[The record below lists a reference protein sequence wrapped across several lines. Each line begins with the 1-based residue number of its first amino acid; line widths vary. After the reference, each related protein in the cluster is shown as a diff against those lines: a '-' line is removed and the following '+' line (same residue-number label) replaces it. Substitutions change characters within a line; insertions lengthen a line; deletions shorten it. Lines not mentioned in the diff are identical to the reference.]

1 VALLYVGYAAYYFC
15 RSDLSVAMPQLIE
28 DLQRHGM
35 AGSDAVNVEL
45 PVRKRPPRV
54 GQRKEN
60 QRRSV
65 VTAERIW
72 LLSPIQVS
80 KRGGIAVVVV
90 LCSLVVSYH
99 DLLGRKVE
107 VVPVRLHRKI
117 RRSI

>member
-1 VALLYVGYAAYYFC
+1 L
-15 RSDLSVAMPQLIE
+15 
-28 DLQRHGM
+28 
-35 AGSDAVNVEL
+35 
-45 PVRKRPPRV
+45 PRV
-54 GQRKEN
+54 GERKAN
-60 QRRSV
+60 QRGSV

-107 VVPVRLHRKI
+107 VVTVRLHRKI